1 MADYLINVRVEV
13 EREVWVEADSQDE
26 AEAKAATEVVALTG
40 GYYPEILWVE
50 RPDAGSKPS
59 IQTGDGSMQKR
70 LDAGQCPKCG
80 TALSYQLVPDTGWEK
95 CSTCGLQVSQQ

>member
-1 MADYLINVRVEV
+1 MTKYLISVRVDV

-40 GYYPEILWVE
+40 GYYPEVLWVE
-50 RPDAGSKPS
+50 REDAGSKPS
-59 IQTGDGSMQKR
+59 IQKGDGSMQKR

-80 TALSYQLVPDTGWEK
+80 TALLYQLVPDTGWQD